1 MFTLQALRT
10 AEVRVPG
17 MLGDRSNE
25 GYSDG
30 GGRGG
35 WGYTWGVGGQG
46 QWRVGE
52 GGDGDDSCIGMA
64 EDSAGS

>member
-1 MFTLQALRT
+1 M
-10 AEVRVPG
+10 PG